1 MCSVNSESLI
11 LVQTEHLDVPKMEET
26 IATKKKFREET
37 LSEMYLK
44 VIAEA
49 NKCYHKKGFIK
60 CSKCGEEILM
70 IPTLSKMNE
79 AIENHVRIHKES
91 IEDNSILKQNTAMHV
106 RLDLVH
112 QVLQEAS
119 DSFRL
124 F

>member
-1 MCSVNSESLI
+1 
-11 LVQTEHLDVPKMEET
+11 
-26 IATKKKFREET
+26 
-37 LSEMYLK
+37 
-44 VIAEA
+44 
-49 NKCYHKKGFIK
+49 
-60 CSKCGEEILM
+60 M